1 MKSSTLALLC
11 ITLINVSACD
21 DRAGTGTGTYTDPV
35 LAKVGDS
42 RIHQSQ
48 LNDMMEKIAPEVREQ
63 NSSQL
68 ETTILKGMVRTRALA
83 AVAEKQLDD
92 GEKAALDAKVQA
104 YRDELLAKSFIEKNI
119 KPRPVTIDAVKAY
132 YEAHLQDYTTAGRVN
147 FEYLVTTKNTLQDDV
162 LASVLDAFT
171 TAANLS
177 DWKAYADQ
185 LNKQNLPVAY
195 KSTSLTPDAINKSL
209 RPQIDKLQ
217 PGEVS
222 DVVYGDYIYITRLI
236 ERKPATTRPLHEV
249 SVEIRKK
256 LAPQKLKQELAQHID
271 RALQDISVEYYK

>member
-1 MKSSTLALLC
+1 MKPSILTLLC
-11 ITLINVSACD
+11 IMLVIVSACD
-21 DRAGTGTGTYTDPV
+21 DRAGTGTHPDPV

-48 LNDMMEKIAPEVREQ
+48 LNDMLEKIAPEVREQ

-68 ETTILKGMVRTRALA
+68 ESTILKGMVRTRALA
-83 AVAEKQLDD
+83 TMAEKQLDD
-92 GEKAALDAKVQA
+92 AEKAALDAKVQA
-104 YRDELLAKSFIEKNI
+104 YRDELLVKSYIEENI

-132 YEAHLQDYTTAGRVN
+132 YEAHLQYYTSAGKVS
-147 FEYLVTTKNTLQDDV
+147 FEYLVTTKNTLKDDV
-162 LASVLDAFT
+162 LGKVLDAFT
-171 TAANLS
+171 TTANVS
-177 DWKAYADQ
+177 DWKTYAEK
-185 LNKQNLPVAY
+185 LNGRNLPVAY
-195 KSTSLTPDAINKSL
+195 KSASLIPDAINKSL

-222 DVVYGDYIYITRLI
+222 DIVYGDYIYITRLI

-271 RALQDISVEYYK
+271 RALQDINVEYY